1 MNRDQYGIIG
11 QIQPDGG
18 IEGGDS
24 ACWNGHYTYYT
35 GDDPIDFVKTFE
47 VSPGGYVRHPY
58 PDATNNRF
66 GAYYK
71 NTKLYRGAF
80 VLKKAEKGGVLRG
93 TSEKLTSFFNG
104 RVNFMRPDLTE
115 HEVTV
120 VEGNKTRWAMI
131 ATLFVDE
138 PQEEE

>member
-1 MNRDQYGIIG
+1 MIEKYLKFAPGDRKTGYLLARPFTVTLLAKYRFDILLGKYPPGSCQPPHVDQ
-11 QIQPDGG
+11 
-18 IEGGDS
+18 
-24 ACWNGHYTYYT
+24 
-35 GDDPIDFVKTFE
+35 
-47 VSPGGYVRHPY
+47 
-58 PDATNNRF
+58 
-66 GAYYK
+66 YK

-93 TSEKLTSFFNG
+93 TSEKLISFFNG